1 MSLTYLINIP
11 TFGKGLSLLFAVLF
25 KFPGFQFFGFQTN
38 FPGTHFEYRADRNLP
53 RRGTLYRTDVSKSIA
68 VIFFFQFCQ
77 VLAKHFL
84 SSQ

>member
-53 RRGTLYRTDVSKSIA
+53 RRGTLYRTGVSKSIA
-68 VIFFFQFCQ
+68 VIFFSNFVKCLRNIF
-77 VLAKHFL
+77 
-84 SSQ
+84 